1 MGMILTDIVGL
12 AKAGVEAKD
21 LLTLQEKGYTQEV
34 IEKLMNT
41 DSPSLDD
48 IKAKSEEEKKRL
60 EDEKKAK
67 DEAAA
72 AEKKEKEELLKQ
84 LEEAQNKVNT
94 KIKTLTIHII
104 NSFVLFDIFYLLF
117 FSYTLIIINSFIFI
131 LQNFKYCNSFLQ
143 ILYIKFK

>member
-72 AEKKEKEELLKQ
+72 AEKKEKEDLLKQ
-84 LEEAQNKVNT
+84 LEEAQNKVNDLE
-94 KIKTLTIHII
+94 KQIGDIQEKNRGKDMGSDLPDPDEYKKNI
-104 NSFVLFDIFYLLF
+104 ND
-117 FSYTLIIINSFIFI
+117 FI
-131 LQNFKYCNSFLQ
+131 SSHM
-143 ILYIKFK
+143 

>member
-41 DSPSLDD
+41 ESPSLDD

-84 LEEAQNKVNT
+84 LEEATNKVSDLEGQLKGIQDKNRGSDMG
-94 KIKTLTIHII
+94 KDLPDPEEYKKNI
-104 NSFVLFDIFYLLF
+104 ND
-117 FSYTLIIINSFIFI
+117 FI
-131 LQNFKYCNSFLQ
+131 SSHM
-143 ILYIKFK
+143 

>member
-48 IKAKSEEEKKRL
+48 IKSKSEEEKKRL

-72 AEKKEKEELLKQ
+72 AEKKEKEDLLKQ
-84 LEEAQNKVNT
+84 LEEAQNKVNDLE
-94 KIKTLTIHII
+94 KQIGEIQEKNRGKDMGSDLPDPDKYKKNI
-104 NSFVLFDIFYLLF
+104 ND
-117 FSYTLIIINSFIFI
+117 FI
-131 LQNFKYCNSFLQ
+131 SSHM
-143 ILYIKFK
+143 

>member
-48 IKAKSEEEKKRL
+48 IKSKSEEEKKRL

-84 LEEAQNKVNT
+84 LEEAQNKVNDLE
-94 KIKTLTIHII
+94 KQIG
-104 NSFVLFDIFYLLF
+104 DIQEKNRGKDMGSDLPDPDEYKKNI
-117 FSYTLIIINSFIFI
+117 TDFI
-131 LQNFKYCNSFLQ
+131 SSHM
-143 ILYIKFK
+143 

>member
-72 AEKKEKEELLKQ
+72 AEKKEKEDLLKQ
-84 LEEAQNKVNT
+84 LEEAQNKVNDLE
-94 KIKTLTIHII
+94 KQIGEIQEKNRGKDMGSNLPDPDEYKKNI
-104 NSFVLFDIFYLLF
+104 ND
-117 FSYTLIIINSFIFI
+117 FI
-131 LQNFKYCNSFLQ
+131 SSHM
-143 ILYIKFK
+143 

>member
-1 MGMILTDIVGL
+1 MILTDIVGL

-72 AEKKEKEELLKQ
+72 AEKKEKEDLLKQ
-84 LEEAQNKVNT
+84 LEEAQNKVSNLEEQL
-94 KIKTLTIHII
+94 KGIQDKNRGSDMGKDLPDPEEYKKNI
-104 NSFVLFDIFYLLF
+104 ND
-117 FSYTLIIINSFIFI
+117 FI
-131 LQNFKYCNSFLQ
+131 SSHM
-143 ILYIKFK
+143 

>member
-1 MGMILTDIVGL
+1 MGNILTNIIGL

-72 AEKKEKEELLKQ
+72 AEKKEKEDLLKQ
-84 LEEAQNKVNT
+84 LEEAQNKVNDLE
-94 KIKTLTIHII
+94 KQIGDIQEI
-104 NSFVLFDIFYLLF
+104 NRGKDMGSDLPDPDEYKKN
-117 FSYTLIIINSFIFI
+117 INDFI
-131 LQNFKYCNSFLQ
+131 SSHM
-143 ILYIKFK
+143 

>member
-72 AEKKEKEELLKQ
+72 AEKKEKEDLLKQ
-84 LEEAQNKVNT
+84 LEEAQNKVNDLE
-94 KIKTLTIHII
+94 KQIGEIQEKNRGKDMGSDLPDPDEYKKNI
-104 NSFVLFDIFYLLF
+104 ND
-117 FSYTLIIINSFIFI
+117 FI
-131 LQNFKYCNSFLQ
+131 SSHM
-143 ILYIKFK
+143 

>member
-21 LLTLQEKGYTQEV
+21 LLTLQEKGYTQEI

-60 EDEKKAK
+60 EDEKRAK
-67 DEAAA
+67 DEEVAA
-72 AEKKEKEELLKQ
+72 KEKEKEDLLKQ
-84 LEEAQNKVNT
+84 LEEAQNKVSDLEKQIGDIQEKNRG
-94 KIKTLTIHII
+94 KDMGSDLPDPDEYKKNI
-104 NSFVLFDIFYLLF
+104 ND
-117 FSYTLIIINSFIFI
+117 FI
-131 LQNFKYCNSFLQ
+131 SSHM
-143 ILYIKFK
+143 